1 MNGRL
6 LGLHSVNDTRT
17 IEPHNHNKHNYSLA
31 KLLTHLDFKTQ
42 PSHTY
47 LEIHTIKTSTPTTS
61 PKEDISTK
69 WREIHGSTD
78 YENLL
83 EPLQPW
89 VRREIVK
96 YGEFAQATY
105 DAFDFDAFSNYCGSC
120 KYNPH
125 KLFGMLGLSRN
136 GYKVTNYIYAM
147 THVDFPSWLLKSHC
161 SWSKDSNW
169 MGYVAVSDDDETRRI
184 GRRDIVVAWRG
195 TQTPSEWVEDVKF
208 KLKPI
213 DKDDDGDQVKVE
225 QGFLEVYTSKSEVTK
240 FNKSSAAE
248 QVMNEVKRLIHLHK
262 DKNGEEVSLTITG
275 HSLGAAIALLNAYEA
290 AVTLPGLPIS
300 VISFAGPRVGNIA
313 FRDKLNRL
321 GVKVLRMVGK
331 QDVVPKVPPGIEYLD
346 EHVDPLD
353 MVYTHVGT
361 ELKLDVGTSPYLK
374 HKFDLGG
381 FHSLETYLHLI
392 DGFLSSNSPFRENA
406 RRDVAL
412 VNKGSGMLVDD
423 LRIPE
428 SWNQDLN
435 KGLQLNSYGR
445 WVVASREPEDIPPYL
460 INDAITIHNLGS
472 A

>member
-6 LGLHSVNDTRT
+6 LELHSVNDTRT
-17 IEPHNHNKHNYSLA
+17 IEPHNHNKHNYRLA

-47 LEIHTIKTSTPTTS
+47 LEIHAIKTSTPTTS

-78 YENLL
+78 YENLI

-105 DAFDFDAFSNYCGSC
+105 DAFDFDSFSNNSGSC

-125 KLFGMLGLSRN
+125 KLFDMLDQSRN

-184 GRRDIVVAWRG
+184 GWRDIVVAWRG
-195 TQTPSEWVEDVKF
+195 TQTPSKWVEDVKF

-213 DKDDDGDQVKVE
+213 DKDDDGDQAN
-225 QGFLEVYTSKSEVTK
+225 SP
-240 FNKSSAAE
+240 
-248 QVMNEVKRLIHLHK
+248 HK
-262 DKNGEEVSLTITG
+262 DENGEEVSLTITG

-290 AVTLPGLPIS
+290 AVTIPGLPIS

-331 QDVVPKVPPGIEYLD
+331 QDVVPKVPLGIEYLD
-346 EHVDPLD
+346 EHVDPLH
-353 MVYTHVGT
+353 M
-361 ELKLDVGTSPYLK
+361 
-374 HKFDLGG
+374 HKFDLGS

-392 DGFLSSNSPFRENA
+392 DGFLSSNSSFREDA

-412 VNKGSGMLVDD
+412 VNKGSGMLVDE

-435 KGLQLNSYGR
+435 KGLRLNSYGR

-460 INDAITIHNLGS
+460 INDAITIHNLGRVLNV
-472 A
+472 